1 MKIIGVIPSR
11 YSSTRLPGKP
21 LKDICGKSMVHRVYE
36 SAKQSKLLNE
46 VIVATDDERIVEEVH
61 RFGGKAIMTSV
72 NHPNGTSRITEVIK
86 ELDVDLVINIQGDE
100 PFIRFEMID
109 ELVEVLIKDKDKVMA
124 TLCYK
129 LNDKNKYQDEN
140 VVKVVCDI
148 YGNALYF
155 SRSLI
160 PYPRKRINFKVCEH
174 IGIYG
179 YRKSFLQEF
188 VKLKDTP
195 LSIIESLEQLKV
207 LEYGHKL
214 FVLETKYNYNALSID
229 TQEDLEEARKI
240 IENER
245 EIERRDLME

>member
-1 MKIIGVIPSR
+1 MKVVGVIPSR

-21 LKDICGKSMVHRVYE
+21 LKDICGKSMVQRVYE
-36 SAKQSKLLNE
+36 RAKQSKLLDE
-46 VIVATDDERIVEEVH
+46 VIVATDDKRIVEEVEK
-61 RFGGKAIMTSV
+61 FQGKAVMTSV
-72 NHPNGTSRITEVIK
+72 NHFNGTSRVAEAIK
-86 ELDVDLVINIQGDE
+86 NLNVDLAINIQGDE

-109 ELVEVLIKDKDKVMA
+109 ELAEILMKDDDILMA
-124 TLCYK
+124 TLCYE
-129 LNDKNKYQDEN
+129 LHDKNKFKDEN

-148 YGNALYF
+148 YRNALYF

-160 PYPRKRINFKVCEH
+160 PYPRKEINFKVYEH

-207 LEYGHKL
+207 LEYGYKL
-214 FVLETKYNYNALSID
+214 FVAETKYDYNALSID
-229 TQEDLEEARKI
+229 TQEDLEEARRI
-240 IENER
+240 IRNR
-245 EIERRDLME
+245 QDIKN

>member
-1 MKIIGVIPSR
+1 MKVVGVIPSR

-21 LKDICGKSMVHRVYE
+21 LKDICGKSMVQRVYE
-36 SAKQSKLLNE
+36 RAKQSKLLDE
-46 VIVATDDERIVEEVH
+46 VIVATDDKRIIEEVD
-61 RFGGKAIMTSV
+61 RFKGKAVMTSV
-72 NHPNGTSRITEVIK
+72 NHPNGTSRIAEAVKDI
-86 ELDVDLVINIQGDE
+86 DADLVINIQGDE
-100 PFIRFEMID
+100 PLIRYEMID
-109 ELVEVLIKDKDKVMA
+109 ELIKVLIKDKGKVMA

-148 YGNALYF
+148 HRNALYF

-160 PYPRKRINFKVCEH
+160 PFPRKKENYKIYEH

-188 VKLKDTP
+188 VKLDNTP

-207 LEYGHKL
+207 LEYGYKL
-214 FVLETKYNYNALSID
+214 YVAETKYDYNALSID

-240 IENER
+240 IERNK
-245 EIERRDLME
+245 EI

>member
-1 MKIIGVIPSR
+1 MKVVGVIPSR

-21 LKDICGKSMVHRVYE
+21 LKDICGKSMVQRVYE
-36 SAKQSKLLNE
+36 RAKQSKLLDE
-46 VIVATDDERIVEEVH
+46 VIVATDDKRIVEEVEK
-61 RFGGKAIMTSV
+61 FQGKAVMTLV
-72 NHPNGTSRITEVIK
+72 NHSNGTSRIAEAIK
-86 ELDVDLVINIQGDE
+86 NLNVDLAINIQGDE

-109 ELVEVLIKDKDKVMA
+109 ELAEILMKDDDILMA
-124 TLCYK
+124 TLCYE
-129 LNDKNKYQDEN
+129 LHDKNKFKDEN
-140 VVKVVCDI
+140 VVKVVCDT

-160 PYPRKRINFKVCEH
+160 PFPRREINFKVYEH

-207 LEYGHKL
+207 LEYGYKL
-214 FVLETKYNYNALSID
+214 FVAETKYDYNALSID
-229 TQEDLEEARKI
+229 TQEDLEEARRI
-240 IENER
+240 IRNR
-245 EIERRDLME
+245 QDIKN

>member
-1 MKIIGVIPSR
+1 MKVVGVIPSR

-21 LKDICGKSMVHRVYE
+21 LKDICGKSMVQRVYE
-36 SAKQSKLLNE
+36 RAKQSKLLDE
-46 VIVATDDERIVEEVH
+46 VIVATDDKRIIEEVD
-61 RFGGKAIMTSV
+61 RFKGKAVMTSV
-72 NHPNGTSRITEVIK
+72 NHPNGTSRIAEAVKDI
-86 ELDVDLVINIQGDE
+86 DADLVINIQGDE
-100 PFIRFEMID
+100 PLIRYEMID
-109 ELVEVLIKDKDKVMA
+109 ELIKVLIKDKGKVMA

-148 YGNALYF
+148 HRNALYF

-160 PYPRKRINFKVCEH
+160 PFPRKKENYKVYEH

-188 VKLKDTP
+188 VKLDNTP

-207 LEYGHKL
+207 LEYGYKL
-214 FVLETKYNYNALSID
+214 YVAETKYDYNALSID

-240 IENER
+240 IER
-245 EIERRDLME
+245 KKEI

>member
-1 MKIIGVIPSR
+1 MNIIGIIPSR

-21 LKDICGKSMVHRVYE
+21 LKDICGKSMVQWVYE
-36 SAKQSKLLNE
+36 SAKQSKLLND

-72 NHPNGTSRITEVIK
+72 NHPNGTSRITEAIK

-124 TLCYK
+124 TLCYE
-129 LNDKNKYQDEN
+129 LHDKNKFKDEN
-140 VVKVVCDI
+140 VVKVVFDT

-160 PYPRKRINFKVCEH
+160 PFPRKEENYKVYEH

-188 VKLKDTP
+188 VKLDDTP

-207 LEYGHKL
+207 LECGYKL
-214 FVLETKYNYNALSID
+214 YVAETKYDYNALSID

-240 IENER
+240 IEKRRER
-245 EIERRDLME
+245 

>member
-1 MKIIGVIPSR
+1 MKIIGAIPSR

-21 LKDICGKSMVHRVYE
+21 LKDICGKSMVQRVYE
-36 SAKQSKLLNE
+36 RAKQSKLLDE
-46 VIVATDDERIVEEVH
+46 IIVATDDMRIIEEVKK
-61 RFGGKAIMTSV
+61 FGGQAIMTSL
-72 NHPNGTSRITEVIK
+72 NHPNGTSRIAEAVKDI
-86 ELDVDLVINIQGDE
+86 DADLVINIQGDE
-100 PFIRFEMID
+100 PLIRYEMID
-109 ELVEVLIKDKDKVMA
+109 ELIEALIKDKSKVMA

-160 PYPRKRINFKVCEH
+160 PYPRKEINYKVYEH

-179 YRKSFLQEF
+179 YKNSFLQEF
-188 VKLKDTP
+188 VKLDDTP
-195 LSIIESLEQLKV
+195 LSIMESLEQLKV
-207 LEYGHKL
+207 LECGYKL
-214 FVLETKYNYNALSID
+214 FVIETKYNYNALSID

-240 IENER
+240 IEKTR
-245 EIERRDLME
+245 EV

>member
-1 MKIIGVIPSR
+1 MKVVGVIPSR
-11 YSSTRLPGKP
+11 YGSSRLPGKP
-21 LKDICGKSMVHRVYE
+21 LKDICSKSMVQRVYE
-36 SAKQSKLLNE
+36 RAKQSKLLDE
-46 VIVATDDERIVEEVH
+46 VIVATDDKRIVEEVK
-61 RFGGKAIMTSV
+61 RFKGKAVMTSV
-72 NHPNGTSRITEVIK
+72 NHPNGTSRIAEAVK
-86 ELDVDLVINIQGDE
+86 NLDVDLVINIQGDE

-109 ELVEVLIKDKDKVMA
+109 ELVKVLVKDKDKVMA
-124 TLCYK
+124 TLCYE

-160 PYPRKRINFKVCEH
+160 PYPRKEINFKVYEH

-179 YRKSFLQEF
+179 YRKSFIQEF

-207 LEYGHKL
+207 LEHGYKL
-214 FVLETKYNYNALSID
+214 FVVETKYDYDALSID
-229 TQEDLEEARKI
+229 TQEDLEEARRI
-240 IENER
+240 IKNKQD
-245 EIERRDLME
+245 I

>member
-1 MKIIGVIPSR
+1 MKVVGIIPSR
-11 YSSTRLPGKP
+11 YGSSRLPGKP
-21 LKDICGKSMVHRVYE
+21 LKDICGKSMVQRVYE
-36 SAKQSKLLNE
+36 KAKQSKLLDE
-46 VIVATDDERIVEEVH
+46 VIVATDDKRIAEEVK
-61 RFGGKAIMTSV
+61 RFKGKAVMTSV
-72 NHPNGTSRITEVIK
+72 NHPNGTSRIAEAVK
-86 ELDVDLVINIQGDE
+86 NLDVDLVINIQGDE

-109 ELVEVLIKDKDKVMA
+109 ELVKVLVKDKDKVMA
-124 TLCYK
+124 TLCYE

-160 PYPRKRINFKVCEH
+160 PYPRKEINFKVYEH

-179 YRKSFLQEF
+179 YRKSFIQEF

-207 LEYGHKL
+207 LEHGYKL
-214 FVLETKYNYNALSID
+214 FVVETKYDYDALSID
-229 TQEDLEEARKI
+229 TQEDLEEARRI
-240 IENER
+240 IKNKQD
-245 EIERRDLME
+245 I

>member
-1 MKIIGVIPSR
+1 MNIIGVIPSR
-11 YSSTRLPGKP
+11 YRSTRLPGKP
-21 LKDICGKSMVHRVYE
+21 LKNICGKSMVQRVYE
-36 SAKQSKLLNE
+36 RAIQSKLLDE
-46 VIVATDDERIVEEVH
+46 VIVATDDESIVEEVH

-72 NHPNGTSRITEVIK
+72 NHPNGTSRIAEAIK

-109 ELVEVLIKDKDKVMA
+109 ELTEILIKDDNLLMA
-124 TLCYK
+124 TLCYE
-129 LNDKNKYQDEN
+129 LHDKNKFKDEN

-148 YGNALYF
+148 HRNALYF

-160 PYPRKRINFKVCEH
+160 PFPRKKENCKVYEH

-188 VKLKDTP
+188 VKLDDTP
-195 LSIIESLEQLKV
+195 LSVIESLEQLKV
-207 LEYGHKL
+207 LECGHKL
-214 FVLETKYNYNALSID
+214 YVAETKYDYNALSID

-240 IENER
+240 IENGGER
-245 EIERRDLME
+245 

>member
-1 MKIIGVIPSR
+1 MKVVGVIPSR

-21 LKDICGKSMVHRVYE
+21 LKDICGKSMVQRVYE
-36 SAKQSKLLNE
+36 RAKQSKLLDE
-46 VIVATDDERIVEEVH
+46 VIVATDDKKIIEEVE
-61 RFGGKAIMTSV
+61 RFKGKSVMTSV
-72 NHPNGTSRITEVIK
+72 DHPNGTSRIAEAVNDI
-86 ELDVDLVINIQGDE
+86 DADLVINIQGDE
-100 PFIRFEMID
+100 PFIQYEMID
-109 ELVEVLIKDKDKVMA
+109 ELIEALIKYKGKVMA

-160 PYPRKRINFKVCEH
+160 PYPRKETNYKVYEH

-179 YRKSFLQEF
+179 YRYSFLQKF
-188 VKLKDTP
+188 VKLEDTP
-195 LSIIESLEQLKV
+195 LSKIESLEQLKV
-207 LEYGHKL
+207 LEYGYKL
-214 FVLETKYNYNALSID
+214 FVIETKYDYNALSID

-240 IENER
+240 IEKSRER
-245 EIERRDLME
+245 

>member
-1 MKIIGVIPSR
+1 MNIIGVIPSR

-21 LKDICGKSMVHRVYE
+21 LKDICGKSMVQWVYE

-46 VIVATDDERIVEEVH
+46 VIVATDDERIIEEVH
-61 RFGGKAIMTSV
+61 KFGGKAMMTSV
-72 NHPNGTSRITEVIK
+72 NHPNGTSRIAEAVK
-86 ELDVDLVINIQGDE
+86 DLDVDLAINIQGDE
-100 PFIRFEMID
+100 PFMRFEMID

-124 TLCYK
+124 TLCYE
-129 LNDKNKYQDEN
+129 LNDKNKYQDKN

-148 YGNALYF
+148 FGNALYF

-160 PYPRKRINFKVCEH
+160 PYPRQEMNFKVYEH

-179 YRKSFLQEF
+179 YRKSFLQGF

-207 LEYGHKL
+207 LEYGYKL
-214 FVLETKYNYNALSID
+214 FIIETKYNYNALSID

-240 IENER
+240 IEKRRER
-245 EIERRDLME
+245 